1 MGHYLRLTAWALALA
16 TAVISAPIAFAAGP
30 VASTP
35 TVNIKVFVNSGLINP
50 RGLRFGPDNNLY
62 VAEGGTGG
70 TTSTTEQQCQQVPN
84 VGPYKGSPTGG
95 RISRIDAAGN
105 RTTVADTFP
114 SSQTNDNTGAL
125 ISGVAD
131 VAFIGHTMYA
141 LLAGAG
147 CSHGVPDRHN
157 GIARLNRDG
166 TWQLIAD
173 LGAYQQAHPVANPYP
188 GDFEPDGTWY
198 GMVAARGNLYAV
210 EPNHGELVR
219 VTPEGRIKRVV
230 DISASQGHIVP
241 TAITYHGAFY
251 VANLG
256 TFDPDQ
262 LNAQSVFRITPGG
275 QLHKVAT
282 GLSKVVGLAFDHCD
296 RLYVLETSYSAT
308 DANPNPS
315 TGRLIRILPDGREQV
330 LIDSG
335 SLLFF
340 PTAMTFGPDGAL
352 YISNL
357 GFGAPPIGV
366 GQILRVD
373 IPD

>member
-50 RGLRFGPDNNLY
+50 RGLRFGPDNTLY

-70 TTSTTEQQCQQVPN
+70 TTSTTEQQCQQVAN

-210 EPNHGELVR
+210 EPNHGELV
-219 VTPEGRIKRVV
+219 G
-230 DISASQGHIVP
+230 
-241 TAITYHGAFY
+241 
-251 VANLG
+251 
-256 TFDPDQ
+256 
-262 LNAQSVFRITPGG
+262 
-275 QLHKVAT
+275 
-282 GLSKVVGLAFDHCD
+282 
-296 RLYVLETSYSAT
+296 
-308 DANPNPS
+308 
-315 TGRLIRILPDGREQV
+315 
-330 LIDSG
+330 
-335 SLLFF
+335 
-340 PTAMTFGPDGAL
+340 
-352 YISNL
+352 
-357 GFGAPPIGV
+357 
-366 GQILRVD
+366 
-373 IPD
+373 